1 MRRHS
6 RRGNPLVLAASLV
19 LLSSAGPL
27 LAQATGSVT
36 GTVRSS
42 ATRAPIPDV
51 RVQVLGTT
59 RVARTGEDGQF
70 TITSVPVGQRTVRA
84 NKLGFSNRE
93 ATVVVEAGQAAT
105 QDFDLPV
112 SAIVLHE
119 VVVTGTAGAQEKRE
133 IGNSVG
139 KIAVGEQLETSPIT

>member
-1 MRRHS
+1 MRRYP
-6 RRGNPLVLAASLV
+6 RRGNPLVLAASL
-19 LLSSAGPL
+19 LLFSTAVPL
-27 LAQATGSVT
+27 QAQTGTGTIT
-36 GTVRSS
+36 GTVRS
-42 ATRAPIPDV
+42 AANRTPIADV

-70 TITSVPVGQRTVRA
+70 TITAVPVGQRTVRA

-119 VVVTGTAGAQEKRE
+119 VVV
-133 IGNSVG
+133 
-139 KIAVGEQLETSPIT
+139 